1 VTRIIYH
8 IRHGLTDWNVAGR
21 LQGAQDI
28 PLNATGRAQAE
39 ANGAALA
46 AHLAAIGRDPAS
58 FRWVS
63 SPLVRARETMER
75 IRRAAGLDPTGH
87 DVEKDLR
94 EVGYGIFEG
103 MTHAEIE
110 AADPEAEDAL
120 LNDKWHYCPPRGE
133 SYVMLGERVARWWAT
148 TEGDMVIVSHGGT
161 FRALRIAI
169 ENNHDPALAVYVVPQ
184 NRIFRWQDARGA
196 WL

>member
-1 VTRIIYH
+1 MTRTIYH
-8 IRHGLTDWNVAGR
+8 IRHGQTDWNVAGR

-28 PLNATGRAQAE
+28 PLNTTGRAQAE

-46 AHLAAIGRDPAS
+46 AHFAAVGRDPAS
-58 FRWVS
+58 LRWVS
-63 SPLVRARETMER
+63 SPLCRARETMER
-75 IRRAAGLDPTGH
+75 VRRAVGLSPH
-87 DVEKDLR
+87 DHDTDRDLR

-110 AADPEAEDAL
+110 AADPAAMDGL
-120 LNDKWHYCPPRGE
+120 RHDKWHYRPPEGE
-133 SYVMLGERVARWWAT
+133 SYVMLAARVARWWAT
-148 TEGDMVIVSHGGT
+148 TTGDMVIVSHGGT

-169 ENNHDPALAVYVVPQ
+169 EDNRDPGLAVYYVPQ
-184 NRIFRWQDARGA
+184 DRIFRWQDARGA

>member
-1 VTRIIYH
+1 VTRTIYH
-8 IRHGLTDWNVAGR
+8 IRHGLTDWNVAKR
-21 LQGAQDI
+21 LQGSQDI

-46 AHLAAIGRDPAS
+46 AHFADIGRDPATL
-58 FRWVS
+58 RWVS
-63 SPLVRARETMER
+63 SPLARARETMER
-75 IRRAAGLDPTGH
+75 VRRAVGLPASEHETEG
-87 DVEKDLR
+87 DLR

-133 SYVMLGERVARWWAT
+133 SYVMLAERVARWWAT
-148 TEGDMVIVSHGGT
+148 TEGDIVIVSHGGT

-169 ENNHDPALAVYVVPQ
+169 ENNRDPGLAVYYVPQ
-184 NRIFRWQDARGA
+184 DRIFRWQDARGA

>member
-1 VTRIIYH
+1 VTRTIYH

-46 AHLAAIGRDPAS
+46 AHFADAGRDPAAL
-58 FRWVS
+58 RWVS
-63 SPLVRARETMER
+63 SPLCRARETMER
-75 IRRAAGLDPTGH
+75 VRRAVGLAATGH
-87 DVEKDLR
+87 DLEPDLR

-110 AADPEAEDAL
+110 AADPAAMAGL
-120 LNDKWHYCPPRGE
+120 RNDKWHYRPPEGE
-133 SYVMLGERVARWWAT
+133 SYVMLCARVARWWAT
-148 TEGDMVIVSHGGT
+148 TTGDMVIVSHGGT
-161 FRALRIAI
+161 FRALRLAI
-169 ENNHDPALAVYVVPQ
+169 ENNRDPALAVYYVPQ
-184 NRIFRWQDARGA
+184 DRIFRWQDARGA

>member
-1 VTRIIYH
+1 VTRTIYH
-8 IRHGLTDWNVAGR
+8 IRHGLTDWNVAKR

-28 PLNATGRAQAE
+28 PLNATGRAQAD

-46 AHLAAIGRDPAS
+46 AHLAETGRDPS
-58 FRWVS
+58 SLRWVS

-75 IRRAAGLDPTGH
+75 IRGAVGLPASGH
-87 DVEKDLR
+87 ETERDLR

-103 MTHAEIE
+103 MTHREIE

-120 LNDKWHYCPPRGE
+120 RNDKWHYCPPRGE
-133 SYVMLGERVARWWAT
+133 SYVMLAERVARWWAT
-148 TEGDMVIVSHGGT
+148 TTGDMVIVSHGGT

-169 ENNHDPALAVYVVPQ
+169 ENNHDPALAVYYVPQ
-184 NRIFRWQDARGA
+184 DRIFRWQDARGA